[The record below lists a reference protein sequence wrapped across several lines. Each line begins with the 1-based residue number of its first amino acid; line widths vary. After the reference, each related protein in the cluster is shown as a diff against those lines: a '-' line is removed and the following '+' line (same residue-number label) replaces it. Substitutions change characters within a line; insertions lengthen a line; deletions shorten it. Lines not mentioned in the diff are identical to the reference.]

1 MTESVKG
8 GRETMQEII
17 NKLAALVTR
26 YREND
31 RWNETHDSPKHV
43 TILSLDEVEAIE
55 KAISLIMGE

>member
-1 MTESVKG
+1 
-8 GRETMQEII
+8 MQEII